1 MKKNRN
7 KGIRFEPQEKLN
19 FKQKQEMMAKK
30 TRKGKNK
37 FDRNTSKEK
46 LKNNV
51 NDSPKYLC

>member
-1 MKKNRN
+1 
-7 KGIRFEPQEKLN
+7 
-19 FKQKQEMMAKK
+19 MAKK